1 MNYELDSFQV
11 DAIESLYKK
20 LNVLVTAPT
29 GAGKT
34 IIAERGIEEYLDKGN
49 RVIYTTPIKA
59 LSNQKYHD
67 FLNSGFETG
76 LLTGDRNENP
86 DAGLIIATTEIL
98 RNMIFTNDERIN
110 DIGLVVLD
118 EVHYLA
124 DKERG
129 STWEEIIIHLPKDI
143 KLLCLSATIGN
154 ENEFLNWIVSQ
165 RGPTDL
171 IQSKIRPVPLEIS
184 LITASKDDKQI
195 LAIKSTEDKRNKP
208 IFRLDKKFERYRK
221 PSLSDQ
227 ISYIINKKAT
237 PCILFYF
244 SREKVENKARYAAD
258 LNLKSKKN
266 DQLKHLFKNIFD
278 DITDEEYQ
286 LLNLDELY
294 WMWSRGVA
302 YHHAGLAPIVKEFV
316 EFLFI
321 NKHID
326 ILFATE
332 TLSLGINMPAKS
344 IIIDSSFKY
353 DGLKTRLISKSE
365 FLQLTGRAGRR
376 GIDSKGYAYINY
388 DKRVENSWYND
399 LFDLKPNNLKSSYS
413 NSYGS
418 VLNLNN
424 KYGEKKGIEMIKK
437 SFYSYQNNLNDKALE
452 INYKAKL
459 KVLKDMNYFTDL
471 KKNKLLTETH
481 RDNLILGIELL
492 NENNDIEFC
501 LMFLASG
508 ISTSK
513 YEISVHDKYN
523 DLLTKYL
530 ITQEKV
536 NKLEAFSGVKNK
548 INLDITWFSI
558 FLEFY
563 NSDNIE
569 YTLSKFNVTLGDF
582 IKACREASE
591 ISQKVYSIYEIENF
605 DRIAKKLKHNIIQ
618 KTMI

>member
-1 MNYELDSFQV
+1 MSYKLDSFQI
-11 DAIESLYKK
+11 DAIESLYEN

-67 FLNSGFETG
+67 FMSSGFDTG

-184 LITASKDDKQI
+184 LITASKDDEQI

-208 IFRLDKKFERYRK
+208 IFKLDKKFKRFRK

-227 ISYIINKKAT
+227 ISYIMNKKAT

-244 SREKVENKARYAAD
+244 SREKVENKARYAAN
-258 LNLKSKKN
+258 LNFKIKKN
-266 DQLKHLFKNIFD
+266 VQLRHLFEDIFD
-278 DITDEEYQ
+278 DITNEEYQ

-321 NKHID
+321 NRHID

-437 SFYSYQNNLNDKALE
+437 SFYSYQNKLNDKALE
-452 INYKAKL
+452 TNYKAKL
-459 KVLKDMNYFTDL
+459 KVLNEMNYFTDL

-530 ITQEKV
+530 ISQEKV

-605 DRIAKKLKHNIIQ
+605 DIIAKKLKHNIIQ

>member
-1 MNYELDSFQV
+1 MSYELDSFQI
-11 DAIESLYKK
+11 DAIESLYEN

-67 FLNSGFETG
+67 FMSSGFDTG

-184 LITASKDDKQI
+184 LITASKDDEQI

-208 IFRLDKKFERYRK
+208 IFKLDKKFKRFRK

-227 ISYIINKKAT
+227 ISYIMNKKAT

-244 SREKVENKARYAAD
+244 SREKVENKARYAAN
-258 LNLKSKKN
+258 LNFKIKKN
-266 DQLKHLFKNIFD
+266 VQLRHLFEDIFD
-278 DITDEEYQ
+278 DITNEEYQ

-321 NKHID
+321 NRHID

-437 SFYSYQNNLNDKALE
+437 SFYSYQNKLNDKALE
-452 INYKAKL
+452 TNYKAKL
-459 KVLKDMNYFTDL
+459 KVLNEMNYFTDL

-481 RDNLILGIELL
+481 RDNLILGIEML

-523 DLLTKYL
+523 DLLTKFL

-605 DRIAKKLKHNIIQ
+605 DIIAKKLKHNIIQ

>member
-1 MNYELDSFQV
+1 MNYELDSFQI
-11 DAIESLYKK
+11 DAIESLYEN

-67 FLNSGFETG
+67 FMSSGFDTG

-184 LITASKDDKQI
+184 LITASKDDEQI

-208 IFRLDKKFERYRK
+208 IFKLDKKFKRFRK

-227 ISYIINKKAT
+227 ISYIMNKKAT

-244 SREKVENKARYAAD
+244 SREKVENKARYAAN
-258 LNLKSKKN
+258 LNFKIKKN
-266 DQLKHLFKNIFD
+266 VQLRHLFENIFD
-278 DITDEEYQ
+278 DITNEEYQ

-321 NKHID
+321 NRHID

-437 SFYSYQNNLNDKALE
+437 SFYSYQNKLNDKALE
-452 INYKAKL
+452 TNYKAKL
-459 KVLKDMNYFTDL
+459 KVLNEMNYFTDL

-513 YEISVHDKYN
+513 YEISVHEKYN

-530 ITQEKV
+530 IKQEKV

-591 ISQKVYSIYEIENF
+591 ISQKVYSIYEIDNF
-605 DRIAKKLKHNIIQ
+605 DKIAKKLKHNIIQ

>member
-11 DAIESLYKK
+11 DAIESLYEN

-34 IIAERGIEEYLDKGN
+34 IIAERGILEYLDKGN

-67 FLNSGFETG
+67 FLSLGFDTG
-76 LLTGDRNENP
+76 LLTGDRNENS

-184 LITASKDDKQI
+184 LITASKDNEQI
-195 LAIKSTEDKRNKP
+195 LAIKSTEDRRNKP
-208 IFRLDKKFERYRK
+208 VFKLDKKFKRFRK

-227 ISYIINKKAT
+227 ISFLINKKAT

-244 SREKVENKARYAAD
+244 SREKVENKARYASN
-258 LNLKSKKN
+258 LNFKSEKN
-266 DQLKHLFKNIFD
+266 EQLRHLFENIFD
-278 DITDEEYQ
+278 DITNEEYE

-437 SFYSYQNNLNDKALE
+437 SFYSYQNKLNDKVLE
-452 INYKAKL
+452 TNYKAKL
-459 KVLKDMNYFTDL
+459 KVLNEMDYFTDL
-471 KKNKLLTETH
+471 KKNRLLTETH
-481 RDNLILGIELL
+481 RDSLILGIELL
-492 NENNDIEFC
+492 NKNNDIEFC

-523 DLLTKYL
+523 ALLTKYL

-605 DRIAKKLKHNIIQ
+605 DKIAKKFKHNIIQ

>member
-1 MNYELDSFQV
+1 MSYELDSFQI
-11 DAIESLYKK
+11 DAIESLYEN

-67 FLNSGFETG
+67 FMSSGFDTG

-184 LITASKDDKQI
+184 LITASKDDEQI

-208 IFRLDKKFERYRK
+208 IFKLDKKFKRFRK

-227 ISYIINKKAT
+227 ISYIMNKKAT

-244 SREKVENKARYAAD
+244 SREKVENKARYAAN
-258 LNLKSKKN
+258 LNFKIKKN
-266 DQLKHLFKNIFD
+266 VQLRHLFEDIFD
-278 DITDEEYQ
+278 DITNEEYQ

-321 NKHID
+321 NRHID

-437 SFYSYQNNLNDKALE
+437 SFYSYQNKLNDKALE
-452 INYKAKL
+452 TNYKAKL
-459 KVLKDMNYFTDL
+459 KVLNEMNYFTDL

-605 DRIAKKLKHNIIQ
+605 DKIAKKLKHNIIQ

>member
-1 MNYELDSFQV
+1 MSYELDSFQI
-11 DAIESLYKK
+11 DAIESLYEN

-67 FLNSGFETG
+67 FMSSGFDTG

-98 RNMIFTNDERIN
+98 RNMIFTDDERIN

-184 LITASKDDKQI
+184 LITASKDDEQI

-208 IFRLDKKFERYRK
+208 IFKLDKKFKRFRK

-227 ISYIINKKAT
+227 ISYIMNKKAT

-244 SREKVENKARYAAD
+244 SREKVENKARYAAN
-258 LNLKSKKN
+258 LNFKIKKN
-266 DQLKHLFKNIFD
+266 VQLRHLFEDIFD
-278 DITDEEYQ
+278 DITNEEYQ

-321 NKHID
+321 NRHID

-437 SFYSYQNNLNDKALE
+437 SFYSYQNKLNDKALE
-452 INYKAKL
+452 TNYKAKL
-459 KVLKDMNYFTDL
+459 KVLNEMNYFTDL

-481 RDNLILGIELL
+481 RDNLILGIEML

-530 ITQEKV
+530 ISQEKV

-605 DRIAKKLKHNIIQ
+605 DKIAKKLKHNIIQ

>member
-11 DAIESLYKK
+11 DAIESLYKN

-67 FLNSGFETG
+67 FLNSGFDTG

-184 LITASKDDKQI
+184 LITASKDDEQI
-195 LAIKSTEDKRNKP
+195 LAIKSTEDRRNKP
-208 IFRLDKKFERYRK
+208 VFKLDKKFKRFRK

-227 ISYIINKKAT
+227 ISFLINKKAT

-244 SREKVENKARYAAD
+244 SREKVENKARYASN
-258 LNLKSKKN
+258 LNFKSKKN
-266 DQLKHLFKNIFD
+266 EQLRHLFENIFD
-278 DITDEEYQ
+278 DITNEEYQ

-321 NKHID
+321 NRHID

-437 SFYSYQNNLNDKALE
+437 SFYSYQNKLNDKALE
-452 INYKAKL
+452 TNYKAKL
-459 KVLKDMNYFTDL
+459 KVLNEMNYFTDL
-471 KKNKLLTETH
+471 NKNKLLTETH
-481 RDNLILGIELL
+481 RDNLI
-492 NENNDIEFC
+492 
-501 LMFLASG
+501 
-508 ISTSK
+508 
-513 YEISVHDKYN
+513 
-523 DLLTKYL
+523 
-530 ITQEKV
+530 
-536 NKLEAFSGVKNK
+536 
-548 INLDITWFSI
+548 
-558 FLEFY
+558 
-563 NSDNIE
+563 
-569 YTLSKFNVTLGDF
+569 
-582 IKACREASE
+582 
-591 ISQKVYSIYEIENF
+591 
-605 DRIAKKLKHNIIQ
+605 
-618 KTMI
+618 

>member
-1 MNYELDSFQV
+1 MSYELDSFQI
-11 DAIESLYKK
+11 DAIESLYEN

-67 FLNSGFETG
+67 FMSSGFDTG

-184 LITASKDDKQI
+184 LITASKDDEQI

-208 IFRLDKKFERYRK
+208 IFKLDKKFKRFRK

-227 ISYIINKKAT
+227 ISYIMNKKAT

-244 SREKVENKARYAAD
+244 SREKVENKARYAAN
-258 LNLKSKKN
+258 LNFKIKKN
-266 DQLKHLFKNIFD
+266 VQLRHLFEDIFD
-278 DITDEEYQ
+278 DITNEEYQ

-321 NKHID
+321 NRHID

-437 SFYSYQNNLNDKALE
+437 SFYSYQNKLNDKALE
-452 INYKAKL
+452 TNYKAKL
-459 KVLKDMNYFTDL
+459 KVLNEMNYFTDL

-481 RDNLILGIELL
+481 RDNLILGIEML

-530 ITQEKV
+530 ISQEKV

-605 DRIAKKLKHNIIQ
+605 DKIAKKLKHNIIQ

>member
-1 MNYELDSFQV
+1 MSYELDSFQI
-11 DAIESLYKK
+11 DAIESLYEN

-67 FLNSGFETG
+67 FMSSGFDTG

-184 LITASKDDKQI
+184 LITASKDDEQI

-208 IFRLDKKFERYRK
+208 IFKLDKKFKRFRK

-227 ISYIINKKAT
+227 ISYIMNKKAT

-244 SREKVENKARYAAD
+244 SREKVENKARYAAN
-258 LNLKSKKN
+258 LNFKIKKN
-266 DQLKHLFKNIFD
+266 VQLRHLFEDIFD
-278 DITDEEYQ
+278 DITNEEYQ

-321 NKHID
+321 NRHID

-437 SFYSYQNNLNDKALE
+437 SFYSYQNKLNDKALE
-452 INYKAKL
+452 TNYKAKL
-459 KVLKDMNYFTDL
+459 KVLNEMNYFTDL

-530 ITQEKV
+530 ISQEKV

-605 DRIAKKLKHNIIQ
+605 DKIAKKLKHNIIQ

>member
-1 MNYELDSFQV
+1 MSYELDSFQI
-11 DAIESLYKK
+11 DAIESLYEN

-67 FLNSGFETG
+67 FLNSGFDTG

-184 LITASKDDKQI
+184 LITASKDDEQI

-208 IFRLDKKFERYRK
+208 IFKLDKKFKRFRK
-221 PSLSDQ
+221 PSLSDL
-227 ISYIINKKAT
+227 ISYIMNKKAT

-244 SREKVENKARYAAD
+244 SREKVENKARYAAN
-258 LNLKSKKN
+258 LNFKIKKN
-266 DQLKHLFKNIFD
+266 VQLRHLFEDIFD
-278 DITDEEYQ
+278 DITNEEYQ

-321 NKHID
+321 NRHID

-344 IIIDSSFKY
+344 IIIDSSFKF

-388 DKRVENSWYND
+388 DKRIENSWYND

-437 SFYSYQNNLNDKALE
+437 SFYSYQNKLNDKALE
-452 INYKAKL
+452 TNYKAKL
-459 KVLKDMNYFTDL
+459 KVLNEMNYFTDL

-481 RDNLILGIELL
+481 RDNLILGIEML

-530 ITQEKV
+530 ISQEKV

-605 DRIAKKLKHNIIQ
+605 DIIAKKLKHNIIQ

>member
-1 MNYELDSFQV
+1 MSYELDSFQI
-11 DAIESLYKK
+11 DAIESLYEN

-34 IIAERGIEEYLDKGN
+34 IIAERGIEKYLDKGN

-67 FLNSGFETG
+67 FMSSGFDTG

-184 LITASKDDKQI
+184 LITASKDDEQI

-208 IFRLDKKFERYRK
+208 IFKLDKKFKRYRK

-227 ISYIINKKAT
+227 ISYIMNKKAT

-244 SREKVENKARYAAD
+244 SREKVENKARYAAN
-258 LNLKSKKN
+258 LNFKIKKN
-266 DQLKHLFKNIFD
+266 VQLRHLFEDIFD
-278 DITDEEYQ
+278 DITNEEYQ

-437 SFYSYQNNLNDKALE
+437 SFYSYQNKLNDKALE
-452 INYKAKL
+452 TNYKAKL
-459 KVLKDMNYFTDL
+459 KVLNEMNYFTDL

-481 RDNLILGIELL
+481 RDNLILGIEML

-605 DRIAKKLKHNIIQ
+605 DIIAKKLKHNIIQ

>member
-1 MNYELDSFQV
+1 MNYELDSFQI
-11 DAIESLYKK
+11 DAIESLYEN

-67 FLNSGFETG
+67 FMSSGFDTG

-184 LITASKDDKQI
+184 LITASKDDEQI

-208 IFRLDKKFERYRK
+208 IFKLDKKFKRFRK

-227 ISYIINKKAT
+227 ISYIMNKKAT

-244 SREKVENKARYAAD
+244 SREKVENKARYAAN
-258 LNLKSKKN
+258 LNFKIKKN
-266 DQLKHLFKNIFD
+266 VQLRHLFEDIFD
-278 DITDEEYQ
+278 DITNEEYQ

-321 NKHID
+321 NRHID

-437 SFYSYQNNLNDKALE
+437 SFYSYQNKLNDKALE
-452 INYKAKL
+452 TNYKAKL
-459 KVLKDMNYFTDL
+459 KVLNEMNYFTDL

-481 RDNLILGIELL
+481 RDNLILGIEML

-591 ISQKVYSIYEIENF
+591 MSQKVYSIYEIENF
-605 DRIAKKLKHNIIQ
+605 DKIAKKLKHNIIQ

>member
-1 MNYELDSFQV
+1 MSYELDSFQI
-11 DAIESLYKK
+11 DAIESLYEN

-34 IIAERGIEEYLDKGN
+34 VIAERGIEEYLDKGN

-67 FLNSGFETG
+67 FMSSGFDTG

-184 LITASKDDKQI
+184 LITASKDDEQI

-208 IFRLDKKFERYRK
+208 IFKLDKKFKRFRK

-227 ISYIINKKAT
+227 VSYIMNKKAT

-244 SREKVENKARYAAD
+244 SREKVENKARYAAN
-258 LNLKSKKN
+258 LNLKIKKN
-266 DQLKHLFKNIFD
+266 VQLRHLFENIFD
-278 DITDEEYQ
+278 DITNEEYQ

-321 NKHID
+321 NRHID

-344 IIIDSSFKY
+344 IIIDSSFKF

-424 KYGEKKGIEMIKK
+424 KYGEKKGFEMIKK
-437 SFYSYQNNLNDKALE
+437 SFYSYQNKLNDKVLE
-452 INYKAKL
+452 TNYKAKL
-459 KVLKDMNYFTDL
+459 KVLNEMNYFTDL

-481 RDNLILGIELL
+481 RDNLILGIEML

-530 ITQEKV
+530 ISQEKV

-605 DRIAKKLKHNIIQ
+605 DKIAKKLKHNIIQ

>member
-11 DAIESLYKK
+11 DAIESLYEN

-34 IIAERGIEEYLDKGN
+34 IIAERGILEYLDKGN

-59 LSNQKYHD
+59 LSNQKYND
-67 FLNSGFETG
+67 FLSLGFDTG
-76 LLTGDRNENP
+76 LLTGDRNENS

-184 LITASKDDKQI
+184 LITASKDNEQI
-195 LAIKSTEDKRNKP
+195 LAIKSTEDRRNKP
-208 IFRLDKKFERYRK
+208 VFKLDKKFKRFRK

-227 ISYIINKKAT
+227 ISFLINKKAT

-244 SREKVENKARYAAD
+244 SREKVENKARYASN
-258 LNLKSKKN
+258 LNFKSKKN
-266 DQLKHLFKNIFD
+266 QQLRHLFENIFD
-278 DITDEEYQ
+278 DITNEEYE

-388 DKRVENSWYND
+388 DKRVDNSWYND

-437 SFYSYQNNLNDKALE
+437 SFYSYQNKLNDKVLE
-452 INYKAKL
+452 TNYKAKL
-459 KVLKDMNYFTDL
+459 KVLNEMDYFTDL

-481 RDNLILGIELL
+481 RDNLMLGIELL
-492 NENNDIEFC
+492 NKNNDIEFC

-523 DLLTKYL
+523 ALFTKYL
-530 ITQEKV
+530 ITKEKV

-563 NSDNIE
+563 NSNNIE

-605 DRIAKKLKHNIIQ
+605 NKIGKKFKHNIIQ

>member
-1 MNYELDSFQV
+1 MNYELDSFQI
-11 DAIESLYKK
+11 DAIESLYEN

-34 IIAERGIEEYLDKGN
+34 IIAERGIEEYLNKGN

-67 FLNSGFETG
+67 FMSSGFDTG

-98 RNMIFTNDERIN
+98 RNMIFTNDERII

-184 LITASKDDKQI
+184 LITASKDDEQI

-208 IFRLDKKFERYRK
+208 IFKLDKKFKRFRK

-227 ISYIINKKAT
+227 ISYIMTKKAT

-244 SREKVENKARYAAD
+244 SREKVENKARYAAN
-258 LNLKSKKN
+258 LNFKIKKN
-266 DQLKHLFKNIFD
+266 VQLKHLFENIFD
-278 DITDEEYQ
+278 DITNEEYQ

-321 NKHID
+321 NRHID

-344 IIIDSSFKY
+344 IIIDSSFKF

-437 SFYSYQNNLNDKALE
+437 SFYSYQNKLNDKALE
-452 INYKAKL
+452 TNYKAKL
-459 KVLKDMNYFTDL
+459 KVLNEMNYFTDL

-492 NENNDIEFC
+492 NKNNDIEFC

-605 DRIAKKLKHNIIQ
+605 DKIAKKLKHNIIQ

>member
-1 MNYELDSFQV
+1 MSYELDSFQI
-11 DAIESLYKK
+11 DAIESLYEN

-67 FLNSGFETG
+67 FMSSGFDTG

-184 LITASKDDKQI
+184 LITASKDDEQI

-208 IFRLDKKFERYRK
+208 IFKLDKKFKRFRK
-221 PSLSDQ
+221 PSLSDL
-227 ISYIINKKAT
+227 ISYIMNKKAT

-244 SREKVENKARYAAD
+244 SREKVENKARYAAN
-258 LNLKSKKN
+258 LNFKIKKN
-266 DQLKHLFKNIFD
+266 VQLRHLFENIFD
-278 DITDEEYQ
+278 GITNEEYQ

-316 EFLFI
+316 EFLFL
-321 NKHID
+321 NRHID

-424 KYGEKKGIEMIKK
+424 KYGEKKGIDMIKK
-437 SFYSYQNNLNDKALE
+437 SFYSYQNKLNDKVLE
-452 INYKAKL
+452 TNYKAKL
-459 KVLKDMNYFTDL
+459 KVLNEMNYFTDL

-481 RDNLILGIELL
+481 RDNLILGIEML

-530 ITQEKV
+530 ISQEKV

-605 DRIAKKLKHNIIQ
+605 DKIAKKLKHNIIQ

>member
-11 DAIESLYKK
+11 DAIESLYKN

-67 FLNSGFETG
+67 FLNSGFDTG

-184 LITASKDDKQI
+184 LITASKDDEQI
-195 LAIKSTEDKRNKP
+195 LAIKSTEDKRNRP
-208 IFRLDKKFERYRK
+208 IFKLDKKFKRFRK

-244 SREKVENKARYAAD
+244 SREKVENKARYAAN
-258 LNLKSKKN
+258 LNFKIKKN
-266 DQLKHLFKNIFD
+266 VQLRHLFEDIFD
-278 DITDEEYQ
+278 DITNEEYQ

-321 NKHID
+321 NRHID

-344 IIIDSSFKY
+344 IVIDSSFKF

-437 SFYSYQNNLNDKALE
+437 SFYSYQNKLNDKALE
-452 INYKAKL
+452 TNYKAKL
-459 KVLKDMNYFTDL
+459 KVLNEMNYFTDL

-481 RDNLILGIELL
+481 RDNLILGIEML

-530 ITQEKV
+530 ISQEKV

-563 NSDNIE
+563 NSENIE

-605 DRIAKKLKHNIIQ
+605 DKIAKKLKHNIIQ

>member
-1 MNYELDSFQV
+1 MNFELDSFQI
-11 DAIESLYKK
+11 DAIESLYEN

-67 FLNSGFETG
+67 FMSSGFDTG

-184 LITASKDDKQI
+184 LITASKDDEQI

-208 IFRLDKKFERYRK
+208 IFKLDKKFKRFRK

-227 ISYIINKKAT
+227 ISYILNKKAT

-244 SREKVENKARYAAD
+244 SREKVENKARYAAN
-258 LNLKSKKN
+258 LNFKIKKN
-266 DQLKHLFKNIFD
+266 VQLRHLFEDIFD
-278 DITDEEYQ
+278 DITNEEYQ

-321 NKHID
+321 NRHID

-388 DKRVENSWYND
+388 DKRIENSWYND

-437 SFYSYQNNLNDKALE
+437 SFYSYQNKLNDKALE
-452 INYKAKL
+452 TNYKAKL
-459 KVLKDMNYFTDL
+459 KVLNEMNYFTDL
-471 KKNKLLTETH
+471 NKNKLLTETH

-605 DRIAKKLKHNIIQ
+605 DKIAKKLKHNIIQ

>member
-11 DAIESLYKK
+11 DAIESLYKN

-67 FLNSGFETG
+67 FLKSGFETG

-184 LITASKDDKQI
+184 LITASKDNKQI

-459 KVLKDMNYFTDL
+459 KVLKEMNYFTDL

-492 NENNDIEFC
+492 YENNDIEFC

-523 DLLTKYL
+523 SLLTKFL
-530 ITQEKV
+530 ITQEKI
-536 NKLEAFSGVKNK
+536 NKLEALSGVKNK
-548 INLDITWFSI
+548 IHLDITWFSI

>member
-1 MNYELDSFQV
+1 MNYELDSFQI
-11 DAIESLYKK
+11 DAIESLYEN

-67 FLNSGFETG
+67 FMSSGFDTG

-171 IQSKIRPVPLEIS
+171 IKSKIRPVPLEIS
-184 LITASKDDKQI
+184 LITASKDDEQI

-208 IFRLDKKFERYRK
+208 IFKLDKKFKRFRK

-244 SREKVENKARYAAD
+244 SREKVENKARYAAN
-258 LNLKSKKN
+258 LNFKIKKN
-266 DQLKHLFKNIFD
+266 VQLRHLFENIFD
-278 DITDEEYQ
+278 DITNEEYQ

-321 NKHID
+321 NRHID

-344 IIIDSSFKY
+344 IIIDSSFKF

-437 SFYSYQNNLNDKALE
+437 SFYSYQNKLNDKALE
-452 INYKAKL
+452 TNYKAKL
-459 KVLKDMNYFTDL
+459 KVLNEMNYFTDL

-481 RDNLILGIELL
+481 RDNLILGIEML

-605 DRIAKKLKHNIIQ
+605 DKIAKKLKHNIIQ

>member
-1 MNYELDSFQV
+1 MNYELDSFQI
-11 DAIESLYKK
+11 DAIESLYEN

-34 IIAERGIEEYLDKGN
+34 IIAERGIEEYLNKGN

-67 FLNSGFETG
+67 FLNSGFDTG

-165 RGPTDL
+165 RGPTNL

-184 LITASKDDKQI
+184 LITASKDDEQI

-208 IFRLDKKFERYRK
+208 IFKLDKKFKRFRK

-227 ISYIINKKAT
+227 ISYIMNKKAT

-244 SREKVENKARYAAD
+244 SREKVENKARYAAN
-258 LNLKSKKN
+258 LNFKIKKN
-266 DQLKHLFKNIFD
+266 VQLRHLFENIFD
-278 DITDEEYQ
+278 DITNEEYQ

-321 NKHID
+321 NRHID

-344 IIIDSSFKY
+344 IIIDSSFKF

-437 SFYSYQNNLNDKALE
+437 SFYSYQNKLNDKALE
-452 INYKAKL
+452 TNYKAKL
-459 KVLKDMNYFTDL
+459 KVLNEMNYFTDL

-513 YEISVHDKYN
+513 YEISVHEKYN

-530 ITQEKV
+530 IKQEKV

-563 NSDNIE
+563 NSENIE

-605 DRIAKKLKHNIIQ
+605 DKIAKKLKHNIIQ

>member
-1 MNYELDSFQV
+1 MSYKLDSFQI
-11 DAIESLYKK
+11 DAIESLYEN

-67 FLNSGFETG
+67 FMSSGFDTG

-184 LITASKDDKQI
+184 LITASKDDEQI

-208 IFRLDKKFERYRK
+208 IFKLDKKFKRFRK

-227 ISYIINKKAT
+227 ISYIMNKKAT

-244 SREKVENKARYAAD
+244 SREKVENKARYAAN
-258 LNLKSKKN
+258 LNFKIKKN
-266 DQLKHLFKNIFD
+266 VQLRHLFEDIFD
-278 DITDEEYQ
+278 DITNEEYQ

-321 NKHID
+321 NRHID

-388 DKRVENSWYND
+388 DKRVDNSWYND

-437 SFYSYQNNLNDKALE
+437 SFYSYQNKLNDKALE
-452 INYKAKL
+452 TNYKAKL
-459 KVLKDMNYFTDL
+459 KVLNEMNYFTDL

-481 RDNLILGIELL
+481 RDNLILGIEML

-530 ITQEKV
+530 ISQEKV

-605 DRIAKKLKHNIIQ
+605 DKIAKKLKHNIIQ

>member
-1 MNYELDSFQV
+1 MSYELDSFQI
-11 DAIESLYKK
+11 DAIESLYEN

-67 FLNSGFETG
+67 FMSSGFDTG

-129 STWEEIIIHLPKDI
+129 STWEEIIIHLPRDI

-184 LITASKDDKQI
+184 LITASKDDEQI

-208 IFRLDKKFERYRK
+208 IFKLDKKFKRFRK

-227 ISYIINKKAT
+227 ISYIMNKKAT

-244 SREKVENKARYAAD
+244 SREKVENKARYAAN
-258 LNLKSKKN
+258 LNFKIKKN
-266 DQLKHLFKNIFD
+266 VQLRHLFEDIFD
-278 DITDEEYQ
+278 DITNEEYQ

-294 WMWSRGVA
+294 WMCSRGVA

-321 NKHID
+321 NRHID

-437 SFYSYQNNLNDKALE
+437 SFYSYQNKLNDKALE
-452 INYKAKL
+452 TNYKAKL
-459 KVLKDMNYFTDL
+459 KVLNEMNYFTDL

-481 RDNLILGIELL
+481 RDNLILGIEML

-605 DRIAKKLKHNIIQ
+605 DKIAKKLKHNIIQ

>member
-1 MNYELDSFQV
+1 MSYKLDSFQI
-11 DAIESLYKK
+11 DAIESLYEN

-67 FLNSGFETG
+67 FMSSGFDTG

-184 LITASKDDKQI
+184 LITASKDDEQI

-208 IFRLDKKFERYRK
+208 IFKLDKKFKRFRK

-227 ISYIINKKAT
+227 ISYIMNKKAT

-244 SREKVENKARYAAD
+244 SREKVENKARYAAN
-258 LNLKSKKN
+258 LNFKIKKN
-266 DQLKHLFKNIFD
+266 VQLRHLFEDIFD
-278 DITDEEYQ
+278 DITNEEYQ

-321 NKHID
+321 NRHID

-388 DKRVENSWYND
+388 DKRIENSWYND

-437 SFYSYQNNLNDKALE
+437 SFYSYQNKLNDKALE
-452 INYKAKL
+452 TNYKAKL
-459 KVLKDMNYFTDL
+459 KVLNEMNYFTDL
-471 KKNKLLTETH
+471 NKNKLLTETH

-530 ITQEKV
+530 ISQEKV

-605 DRIAKKLKHNIIQ
+605 DKIAKKLKHNIIQ

>member
-1 MNYELDSFQV
+1 MSYELDSFQI
-11 DAIESLYKK
+11 DAIESLYEN

-67 FLNSGFETG
+67 FMSSGFDTG

-171 IQSKIRPVPLEIS
+171 INSKIRPVPLEIS
-184 LITASKDDKQI
+184 LITASKDDEQI

-208 IFRLDKKFERYRK
+208 IFKLDKKFKRFRK

-227 ISYIINKKAT
+227 ISYIMNKKAT

-244 SREKVENKARYAAD
+244 SREKVENKARYAAN
-258 LNLKSKKN
+258 LNFKIKKN
-266 DQLKHLFKNIFD
+266 VQLRHLFEDIFD
-278 DITDEEYQ
+278 DITNEEYQ

-321 NKHID
+321 NRHID

-344 IIIDSSFKY
+344 IIIDSSFKF

-437 SFYSYQNNLNDKALE
+437 SFYSYQNKLNDKALE
-452 INYKAKL
+452 TNYKAKL
-459 KVLKDMNYFTDL
+459 KVLNEMNYFTDL

-481 RDNLILGIELL
+481 RDNLILGIEML

-605 DRIAKKLKHNIIQ
+605 DKIAKKLKHNIIQ

>member
-1 MNYELDSFQV
+1 MSYKLDSFQI
-11 DAIESLYKK
+11 DAIESLYEN

-67 FLNSGFETG
+67 FMSSGFDTG

-184 LITASKDDKQI
+184 LITAFKDDEQI

-208 IFRLDKKFERYRK
+208 IFKLDKKFKRFRK

-227 ISYIINKKAT
+227 ISYIMNKKAT

-244 SREKVENKARYAAD
+244 SREKVENKARYAAN
-258 LNLKSKKN
+258 LNFKIKKN
-266 DQLKHLFKNIFD
+266 VQLRDLFENIFD
-278 DITDEEYQ
+278 DITNEEYQ

-321 NKHID
+321 NRHID

-344 IIIDSSFKY
+344 IVIDSSFKF

-437 SFYSYQNNLNDKALE
+437 SFYSYQNKLNDKALE
-452 INYKAKL
+452 TNYKAKL
-459 KVLKDMNYFTDL
+459 KVLNEMNYVTDL

-481 RDNLILGIELL
+481 RDNLILGIEML

-530 ITQEKV
+530 ISQEKV

-605 DRIAKKLKHNIIQ
+605 DKIAKKLKHNIIQ

>member
-1 MNYELDSFQV
+1 MNYELDSFQI
-11 DAIESLYKK
+11 DAIESLYEN

-67 FLNSGFETG
+67 FMSSGFDTG

-184 LITASKDDKQI
+184 LITASKDDEQI

-208 IFRLDKKFERYRK
+208 IFKLDKKFKRFRK

-227 ISYIINKKAT
+227 ISYIMTKKAT

-244 SREKVENKARYAAD
+244 SREKVENKARYAAN
-258 LNLKSKKN
+258 LNFKIKKN
-266 DQLKHLFKNIFD
+266 VQLKHLFENIFD
-278 DITDEEYQ
+278 DITNEEYQ

-321 NKHID
+321 NRHID

-344 IIIDSSFKY
+344 IIIDSSFKF

-437 SFYSYQNNLNDKALE
+437 SFYSYQNKLNDKALE
-452 INYKAKL
+452 TNYKAKL
-459 KVLKDMNYFTDL
+459 KVLNEMNYFTDL

-492 NENNDIEFC
+492 NKNNDIEFC

-605 DRIAKKLKHNIIQ
+605 DKIAKKLKHNIIQ

>member
-1 MNYELDSFQV
+1 VSYELDSFQI
-11 DAIESLYKK
+11 DAIESLYEN

-67 FLNSGFETG
+67 FVSSGFDTG

-184 LITASKDDKQI
+184 LITASKDDEQI

-208 IFRLDKKFERYRK
+208 IFKLDKKFKRFRK

-227 ISYIINKKAT
+227 ISYIMNKKAT

-244 SREKVENKARYAAD
+244 SREKVENKARYAAN
-258 LNLKSKKN
+258 LNFKIKKN
-266 DQLKHLFKNIFD
+266 VQLRHLFEDIFD
-278 DITDEEYQ
+278 DITNEEYQ

-321 NKHID
+321 NRHID

-344 IIIDSSFKY
+344 IIIDSSFKF

-437 SFYSYQNNLNDKALE
+437 SFYSYQNKLNDKALE
-452 INYKAKL
+452 TNYKAKL
-459 KVLKDMNYFTDL
+459 KVLNEMNYFTDL

-481 RDNLILGIELL
+481 RDNLILGIEML

-530 ITQEKV
+530 ISQEKV

-605 DRIAKKLKHNIIQ
+605 DKIAKKLKHNIIQ

>member
-1 MNYELDSFQV
+1 MNFELDSFQI
-11 DAIESLYKK
+11 DAIESLYEN

-67 FLNSGFETG
+67 FMSSGFDTG

-184 LITASKDDKQI
+184 LITASKDDEQI

-208 IFRLDKKFERYRK
+208 IFKLDKKFKRFRK

-227 ISYIINKKAT
+227 ISYILNKKAT

-244 SREKVENKARYAAD
+244 SREKVENKARYAAN
-258 LNLKSKKN
+258 LNFKIKKN
-266 DQLKHLFKNIFD
+266 VQLRHLFENIFD
-278 DITDEEYQ
+278 DITNEEYQ

-321 NKHID
+321 NRHID

-388 DKRVENSWYND
+388 DKRIENSWYND

-437 SFYSYQNNLNDKALE
+437 SFYSYQNKLNDKALE
-452 INYKAKL
+452 TNYKAKL
-459 KVLKDMNYFTDL
+459 KVLNEMNYFTDL
-471 KKNKLLTETH
+471 NKNKLLTETH

-530 ITQEKV
+530 ISQEKV

-605 DRIAKKLKHNIIQ
+605 DKIAKKLKHNIIQ

>member
-1 MNYELDSFQV
+1 VNYELDSFQI
-11 DAIESLYKK
+11 DAIESLYEN

-67 FLNSGFETG
+67 FMSSGFDTG

-171 IQSKIRPVPLEIS
+171 IKSKIRPVPLEIS
-184 LITASKDDKQI
+184 LITASKDDEQI

-208 IFRLDKKFERYRK
+208 IFKLDKKFKRFRK

-227 ISYIINKKAT
+227 ISYIMNKKAT

-244 SREKVENKARYAAD
+244 SREKVENKARYAAN
-258 LNLKSKKN
+258 LNFKIKKN
-266 DQLKHLFKNIFD
+266 VQLRHLFEDIFD
-278 DITDEEYQ
+278 DITNEEYQ

-321 NKHID
+321 NRHID

-437 SFYSYQNNLNDKALE
+437 SFYSYQNKLNDKALE
-452 INYKAKL
+452 TNYKAKL
-459 KVLKDMNYFTDL
+459 KVLNEMNYFTDL
-471 KKNKLLTETH
+471 NKNKLLTETH
-481 RDNLILGIELL
+481 RDNLILGIEML

-530 ITQEKV
+530 ISQEKV

-605 DRIAKKLKHNIIQ
+605 DKIAKKLKHNIIQ

>member
-1 MNYELDSFQV
+1 MSYELDSFQI
-11 DAIESLYKK
+11 DAIESLYEN

-67 FLNSGFETG
+67 FMSSGFDTG

-184 LITASKDDKQI
+184 LITASKDDEQI

-208 IFRLDKKFERYRK
+208 IFQLDKKFKRFRK

-227 ISYIINKKAT
+227 ISYIMNKKAT

-244 SREKVENKARYAAD
+244 SREKVENKARYAAN
-258 LNLKSKKN
+258 LNFKIKKN
-266 DQLKHLFKNIFD
+266 VQLRHLFEDIFD
-278 DITDEEYQ
+278 DITNEEYQ

-321 NKHID
+321 NRHID

-437 SFYSYQNNLNDKALE
+437 SFYSYQNKLNDKALE
-452 INYKAKL
+452 TNYKAKL
-459 KVLKDMNYFTDL
+459 KVLNEMNYFTDL

-481 RDNLILGIELL
+481 RDNLILGIEML

-523 DLLTKYL
+523 NLLTKYL
-530 ITQEKV
+530 ISQEKV
-536 NKLEAFSGVKNK
+536 NKLEACSGVKNK

-605 DRIAKKLKHNIIQ
+605 DKIAKKLKHNIIQ

>member
-1 MNYELDSFQV
+1 MSYELDSFQI
-11 DAIESLYKK
+11 DAIESLYEN

-34 IIAERGIEEYLDKGN
+34 IIAERGFEKYLDKGN

-67 FLNSGFETG
+67 FMSSGFDTG

-184 LITASKDDKQI
+184 LITASKDDEQI
-195 LAIKSTEDKRNKP
+195 LAIKSTEDKRNRP
-208 IFRLDKKFERYRK
+208 IFKLDKKFKRFRK

-227 ISYIINKKAT
+227 ISYIVHKKAT

-244 SREKVENKARYAAD
+244 SREKVENKARYAAN
-258 LNLKSKKN
+258 LNFKIKKN
-266 DQLKHLFKNIFD
+266 VQLRHLFEDIFD
-278 DITDEEYQ
+278 DITNEEYQ

-321 NKHID
+321 NRHID

-437 SFYSYQNNLNDKALE
+437 SFYSYQNKLNDKALE
-452 INYKAKL
+452 TNYKAKL
-459 KVLKDMNYFTDL
+459 KVLNEMNYFTDL

-481 RDNLILGIELL
+481 RDNLILGIEML

-605 DRIAKKLKHNIIQ
+605 DKIAKKLKHNIIQ

>member
-1 MNYELDSFQV
+1 MSYKLDSFQI
-11 DAIESLYKK
+11 DAIESLYEN

-67 FLNSGFETG
+67 FLNSGFDTG

-184 LITASKDDKQI
+184 LITASKDDEQI

-208 IFRLDKKFERYRK
+208 IFKLDKKFKRFRK

-227 ISYIINKKAT
+227 ISYIMNKKAT

-244 SREKVENKARYAAD
+244 SREKVENKARYAAN
-258 LNLKSKKN
+258 LNFKIKKN
-266 DQLKHLFKNIFD
+266 VQLRHLFEDIFD
-278 DITDEEYQ
+278 DITNEEYQ

-321 NKHID
+321 NRHID

-437 SFYSYQNNLNDKALE
+437 SFYSYQNKLNDKALE
-452 INYKAKL
+452 TNYKAKL
-459 KVLKDMNYFTDL
+459 KVLNEMNYFTDL

-481 RDNLILGIELL
+481 RDNLILGIEML

-530 ITQEKV
+530 ISQEKV

-605 DRIAKKLKHNIIQ
+605 DKIAKKLKHNIIQ

>member
-1 MNYELDSFQV
+1 MNYELDSFQI
-11 DAIESLYKK
+11 DAIESLYEN

-67 FLNSGFETG
+67 FMSSGFDTG

-184 LITASKDDKQI
+184 LITASKDDEQI

-208 IFRLDKKFERYRK
+208 IFKLDKKFKRFRK

-227 ISYIINKKAT
+227 ISYIMNKKAT

-244 SREKVENKARYAAD
+244 SREKVENKARYAAN
-258 LNLKSKKN
+258 LNFKIKKN
-266 DQLKHLFKNIFD
+266 VQLRHLFEDIFD
-278 DITDEEYQ
+278 DITNEEYQ

-321 NKHID
+321 NRHID

-344 IIIDSSFKY
+344 IVIDSSFKF

-388 DKRVENSWYND
+388 DKRVENNWYND

-437 SFYSYQNNLNDKALE
+437 SFYSYQNQLNDKALE
-452 INYKAKL
+452 TNYKAKL
-459 KVLKDMNYFTDL
+459 KVLNEMNYFTDL

-530 ITQEKV
+530 ISQEKV

-605 DRIAKKLKHNIIQ
+605 DKIAKKLKHNIIQ